1 MRVEGKQGQERN
13 MEIGCVFVHVC
24 LYNMPYQIHI
34 HMMPCGKVHTRCADI
49 LFMHENGARLTQW
62 PKF

>member
-1 MRVEGKQGQERN
+1 

-34 HMMPCGKVHTRCADI
+34 HMMACGKVHTRCADI
-49 LFMHENGARLTQW
+49 LFMHENGAQLTQW